1 MSISHLYRPL
11 LVLLAALLAAAG
23 GCSGPEE
30 SEVEAKRPK
39 KSIFKQRTQE
49 VGEFD
54 SEAGKELSDSK
65 IKATNPLLAGL
76 EAYGPAAEKVT
87 KLAITHHLN
96 LYNAL
101 HGHYPKDHEEFMREI
116 IKKHNLQLPKLPY
129 GNTYEYDVANHK
141 LVVVKGQAKKK

>member
-1 MSISHLYRPL
+1 MSGSRLYRPFL
-11 LVLLAALLAAAG
+11 AALVALLAAAL
-23 GCSGPEE
+23 GCSGPDA

-54 SEAGKELSDSK
+54 AKAGKELSDSK
-65 IKATNPLLAGL
+65 VKVTNPLLAGL

-87 KLAITHHLN
+87 KLAIQHHLN
-96 LYNAL
+96 IYDAL

-116 IKKHNLQLPKLPY
+116 IKKHKEKWEAERKSAEQSWQQLVRPAVSARLRR
-129 GNTYEYDVANHK
+129 GRS
-141 LVVVKGQAKKK
+141 